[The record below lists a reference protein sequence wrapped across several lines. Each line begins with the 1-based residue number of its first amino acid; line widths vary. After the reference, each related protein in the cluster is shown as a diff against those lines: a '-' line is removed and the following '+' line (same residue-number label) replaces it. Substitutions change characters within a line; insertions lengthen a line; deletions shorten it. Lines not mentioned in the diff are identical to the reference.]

1 MPLLQQSGLVFE
13 PRLAPRP
20 EMKTLLRP
28 DLVRPF
34 RQTVQDAIESAM
46 ILCGGNKSLA
56 AKSLKVNRTTFQAM
70 WNKYVRDGGD

>member
-1 MPLLQQSGLVFE
+1 M
-13 PRLAPRP
+13 APKL
-20 EMKTLLRP
+20 EMKLLLRP

-56 AKSLKVNRTTFQAM
+56 ARALGVKRTTLNSM
-70 WNKYVRDGGD
+70 WLRYVRGRDSEN